1 MGLVGGS
8 AGLTQIRGF
17 LPEVL
22 GSPGK
27 LPLIL
32 VTTFFSFLETF
43 ISRDSWLGSDYGECG
58 GAMKKLTKGEP
69 LGTRGRQVTI
79 LREKA
84 LD

>member
-1 MGLVGGS
+1 M
-8 AGLTQIRGF
+8 
-17 LPEVL
+17 L
-22 GSPGK
+22 GNVFVDK
-27 LPLIL
+27 EARRKM
-32 VTTFFSFLETF
+32 ETF